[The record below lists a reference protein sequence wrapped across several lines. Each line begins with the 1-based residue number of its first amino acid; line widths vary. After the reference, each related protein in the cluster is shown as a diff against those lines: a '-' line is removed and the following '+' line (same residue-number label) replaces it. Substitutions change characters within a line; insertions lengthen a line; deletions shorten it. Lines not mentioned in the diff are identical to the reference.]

1 MKKLLICLL
10 CLGLWTG
17 CSPKKDTPTTAAQT
31 YLKEAKEKVNEASQ
45 EVLDQFTGTSGFT
58 IPNDLIKKLSDFSFT
73 ITNEKITDTT
83 ATVDVTFTAYDFGKA
98 FKATFPSAFAYS
110 LNESLSGTDQETIS
124 QEVQKMFIDGFNTA
138 EKDFTTTLTLSLHQ
152 DESEKWVVDDNQ
164 DLQNIISGN
173 LVNTVKELNDSFN
186 PQ

>member
-1 MKKLLICLL
+1 MKKLLLCLL

-17 CSPKKDTPTTAAQT
+17 CSPKKDTPTSAAQT

-45 EVLDQFTGTSGFT
+45 DVLDQFTGTGEFT
-58 IPNDLIKKLSDFSFT
+58 IPNDLLKKLGDFSYK

-98 FKATFPSAFAYS
+98 FKATFPSIIAYS
-110 LNESLSGTDQETIS
+110 VNESLAGTNQETIS
-124 QEVQKMFIDGFNTA
+124 QEIQKMFIDGFNTA
-138 EKDFTTTLTLSLHQ
+138 EKDFTTTITLTLHQ
-152 DESEKWVVDDNQ
+152 DDNKKWVVDDNQ
-164 DLQNIISGN
+164 DLQNVISGN